1 MEWWRSFFLS
11 TKTTYKIIKALL
23 TDGKDELFL
32 KCDNEITKIKN
43 TDISIL
49 DLKSTG
55 GTISRYKIDDVFTS
69 TVVDS
74 SLKNNK
80 DANEEVKTL
89 EENTDKVVEEMQESE
104 IEEKKEEKP
113 KEEQVSLNDFFDEFK
128 I

>member
-1 MEWWRSFFLS
+1 MDFVQ
-11 TKTTYKIIKALL
+11 
-23 TDGKDELFL
+23 DV
-32 KCDNEITKIKN
+32 NKIKN

-89 EENTDKVVEEMQESE
+89 EENTDKVVEEIQESE